1 MNKAE
6 KNKGWHEE
14 FSRFFETPSRESL
27 RDLLRKN
34 MGESN
39 DYDFKGQWPAYP
51 KTARHILGFANSGGG
66 CLIVGVE
73 ERDDKTF
80 DPVGIGQLLDKADI
94 QKGIQ
99 KYIPTQLKYEV
110 LDFSYE
116 ASEYTRVVGKKF
128 QVVLIDDHPQYIP
141 FVSMKDGDGI
151 RASAV
156 YARRGTSTEEAN
168 YEELQRMLNRRI
180 EKGYSSQGEFDLE
193 KHLAEL
199 SVLYSRIPRFHY
211 PFQDTLEI
219 LKGGSK
225 NPQYPEGDYET
236 FVKRLIDEKKK
247 IIEKITLR
255 RQ

>member
-1 MNKAE
+1 AK
-6 KNKGWHEE
+6 
-14 FSRFFETPSRESL
+14 FFEAPSRESL
-27 RDLLRKN
+27 RDLLRN
-34 MGESN
+34 HIGELN

-80 DPVGIGQLLDKADI
+80 DPVGIDQLRDKADV

-99 KYIPTQLKYEV
+99 KCIPAQLKYEV
-110 LDFSYE
+110 LDFTYE
-116 ASEYTRVVGKKF
+116 ASEYPKIVGKKF
-128 QVVLIDDHPQYIP
+128 QVVLIEDHPQYIP
-141 FVSMKDGDGI
+141 FVSMSDGDGI

-156 YARRGTSTEEAN
+156 YVRRGTSTEEVN
-168 YEELQRMLNRRI
+168 YEELQKMINRRI

-199 SVLYSRIPRFHY
+199 SVIYSRIPRFHN

-219 LKGGSK
+219 LRGWSK
-225 NPQYPEGDYET
+225 NPQFPEGDYEA
-236 FVKRLIDEKKK
+236 FVKGLIDEKKK
-247 IIEKITLR
+247 IIERITLR